1 MLQALALRYRPRNF
15 SELVG
20 QEAVSTSLT
29 HALDENRLTH
39 AYLFSGL
46 RGSGKTSSAR
56 IFSKALVCDHGPT
69 SRPCEQCANC
79 IAANEG
85 RHIDIIEMDAASHRG
100 IDDIKG
106 LIEQTKYAPAIARF
120 KIFIIDEVHML
131 STPAFNALL
140 KTLEEPPPYVKFIL
154 ATTDPLKLPATVL
167 SRTQHFRF
175 KQISKQNIV
184 KHLEYILNNERIAY
198 DSGSVELLAR
208 SGSGSLRDTLTL
220 LDQAIIYAKG
230 ELTQGKVADM
240 LGLLDPKRIDDIL
253 ALVMSGD
260 KTELLKVVSELESY
274 DAEMIIDE
282 IIANLK
288 ANFLNGNDYSLLLY
302 ERFFRILSQAKGMLS
317 VSGDNGFALTLM
329 FFMMIEALNLRSID
343 DMLEETINEAPPK
356 PSASERISVSKKE
369 IAFQAPTSEAV
380 MPAKNSQ
387 EQTYERFVAKIY
399 DRDYALGECFERCNE
414 FDGLQDGELR
424 LRYAASEEDKGFL
437 RKNWNVIQAILKAS
451 FEGDVKIKTVQ
462 ASSGV
467 AEAKT
472 KNLNVSEQKP
482 ENTDASDETQAFNP
496 QEKLAKRETI
506 EPKFAPDLESM
517 RDDTDDFKTAYGVK
531 SDVGLD
537 FLDDE
542 LREIQNGKKSDASRE
557 FELKTR
563 DDFKNETQ
571 AEYVES
577 SGESRENFT
586 DFKQPSVK
594 ERLMRNASEQETAN
608 AGIDTAKNQAVL
620 KEAERLFGEPSLENL
635 Y

>member
-56 IFSKALVCDHGPT
+56 IFSKALVCDEGPT
-69 SRPCEQCANC
+69 STPCERCANC

-184 KHLEYILNNERIAY
+184 KHLEYILNNERIAH

-230 ELTQGKVADM
+230 ELTQSKVADM

-253 ALVMSGD
+253 ALIMSGD

-329 FFMMIEALNLRSID
+329 FFMMVEALNLKNID
-343 DMLEETINEAPPK
+343 DMLEEAIDET
-356 PSASERISVSKKE
+356 PSRPNVRERISAPKKE
-369 IAFQAPTSEAV
+369 IVVQVQAETDVS
-380 MPAKNSQ
+380 AKNSQ
-387 EQTYERFVAKIY
+387 EQAYERFVAKIY

-424 LRYAASEEDKGFL
+424 LRYAASKEDKSFL

-462 ASSGV
+462 ASSGA

-472 KNLNVSEQKP
+472 ENLNASEQKS
-482 ENTDASDETQAFNP
+482 ENTDASYETQAFNL
-496 QEKLAKRETI
+496 QKKLAEPKNL

-542 LREIQNGKKSDASRE
+542 LREIQNGKKSDALHE

-608 AGIDTAKNQAVL
+608 AGVDTAKNQAVL

>member
-56 IFSKALVCDHGPT
+56 IFSKALVCDEGPT
-69 SRPCEQCANC
+69 STPCERCENC

-106 LIEQTKYAPAIARF
+106 LIEQTKYAPAAARF

-329 FFMMIEALNLRSID
+329 FFMMIEALNLKSID

-462 ASSGV
+462 ASFGV

-472 KNLNVSEQKP
+472 KNLN
-482 ENTDASDETQAFNP
+482 ASDETQAFNL
-496 QEKLAKRETI
+496 QEKLVELETL

-517 RDDTDDFKTAYGVK
+517 RDDTDDFETAYGVK

-571 AEYVES
+571 VEYVES
-577 SGESRENFT
+577 SGESRGNFT

-608 AGIDTAKNQAVL
+608 AGIDASKNQAVL

>member
-56 IFSKALVCDHGPT
+56 IFSKALVCDEGPT
-69 SRPCEQCANC
+69 GTPCERCENC

-106 LIEQTKYAPAIARF
+106 LIEQTKYAPAAARF

-140 KTLEEPPPYVKFIL
+140 KTLEEPPAYVKFIL

-184 KHLEYILNNERIAY
+184 KHLEYILSNERIAH
-198 DSGSVELLAR
+198 DGGSVELLAR

-230 ELTQGKVADM
+230 DLTQGKVADM

-288 ANFLNGNDYSLLLY
+288 ANFLTGNDYSLLLY

-317 VSGDNGFALTLM
+317 ISGDNGFALTLM
-329 FFMMIEALNLRSID
+329 FFMMVEALNLKSID
-343 DMLEETINEAPPK
+343 DMLEEAIDETSPRPNVR
-356 PSASERISVSKKE
+356 ERISAPKKE
-369 IAFQAPTSEAV
+369 IVVQVQAETDVS
-380 MPAKNSQ
+380 AKNSQ
-387 EQTYERFVAKIY
+387 EQSYERFVAKIY

-424 LRYAASEEDKGFL
+424 LRYAASEEDKSFL

-451 FEGDVKIKTVQ
+451 FEDNVKIKTVQ
-462 ASSGV
+462 ASSGA

-472 KNLNVSEQKP
+472 KNLNASEQKL
-482 ENTDASDETQAFNP
+482 ENMDASDETQAFSL
-496 QEKLAKRETI
+496 QEKLAEPETI

-542 LREIQNGKKSDASRE
+542 LREIQNGKKSDALRE

-571 AEYVES
+571 VEYVES
-577 SGESRENFT
+577 SGESRGNFT
-586 DFKQPSVK
+586 DFKQLSVK
-594 ERLMRNASEQETAN
+594 ERLMRNASEQETAST
-608 AGIDTAKNQAVL
+608 GIDTVKNQAVL

>member
-56 IFSKALVCDHGPT
+56 IFSKALVCDEGPT
-69 SRPCEQCANC
+69 STPCERCKNC

-356 PSASERISVSKKE
+356 PSASERTPIPKKE
-369 IAFQAPTSEAV
+369 IALQAPTSEV
-380 MPAKNSQ
+380 VIPAKNPQ

-424 LRYAASEEDKGFL
+424 LRYAASEEDKSFL

-462 ASSGV
+462 ASSGA

-472 KNLNVSEQKP
+472 ENLNASEQKS
-482 ENTDASDETQAFNP
+482 ENTDASYETQAFNL
-496 QEKLAKRETI
+496 QKKLAEPKNL

-542 LREIQNGKKSDASRE
+542 LREIQNGKKSDASHE

-608 AGIDTAKNQAVL
+608 AGVDTAKNQAVL

>member
-56 IFSKALVCDHGPT
+56 IFSKALVCDEGPT
-69 SRPCEQCANC
+69 STPCERCENC

-106 LIEQTKYAPAIARF
+106 LIEQTKYAPAAARF

-329 FFMMIEALNLRSID
+329 FFMMIEALNLKSID

-369 IAFQAPTSEAV
+369 IAFQAPTSESV

-387 EQTYERFVAKIY
+387 EQSYERFVAKIY

-462 ASSGV
+462 ASFGV

-472 KNLNVSEQKP
+472 KNLN
-482 ENTDASDETQAFNP
+482 ASDETQAFNL
-496 QEKLAKRETI
+496 QEKLAELETL

-517 RDDTDDFKTAYGVK
+517 RDDTDDFETAYGVK

-571 AEYVES
+571 VEYVES
-577 SGESRENFT
+577 SGESRGNFT

-608 AGIDTAKNQAVL
+608 AGIDASKNQAVL

>member
-56 IFSKALVCDHGPT
+56 IFSKALVCDEGPT
-69 SRPCEQCANC
+69 STPCERCENC

-106 LIEQTKYAPAIARF
+106 LIEQTKYAPAAARF

-329 FFMMIEALNLRSID
+329 FFMMIEALNLKSID

-369 IAFQAPTSEAV
+369 IAFQAPTSESV

-462 ASSGV
+462 ASFGV

-472 KNLNVSEQKP
+472 KNLN
-482 ENTDASDETQAFNP
+482 ASDETQAFNL
-496 QEKLAKRETI
+496 QEKLAELETL

-517 RDDTDDFKTAYGVK
+517 RDDTDDFETAYGVK

-571 AEYVES
+571 VEYVES
-577 SGESRENFT
+577 SGESRGNFT

-608 AGIDTAKNQAVL
+608 AGIDASKNQAVL

>member
-56 IFSKALVCDHGPT
+56 IFSKALVCDEGPT
-69 SRPCEQCANC
+69 STPCERCENC

-106 LIEQTKYAPAIARF
+106 LIEQTKYAPAAARF

-329 FFMMIEALNLRSID
+329 FFMMIEALNLKSID

-462 ASSGV
+462 ASFGV

-472 KNLNVSEQKP
+472 KNLN
-482 ENTDASDETQAFNP
+482 ASDETQAFNL
-496 QEKLAKRETI
+496 QEKLVEPETL

-517 RDDTDDFKTAYGVK
+517 RDDTDDFETAYGVK

>member
-1 MLQALALRYRPRNF
+1 M
-15 SELVG
+15 
-20 QEAVSTSLT
+20 
-29 HALDENRLTH
+29 
-39 AYLFSGL
+39 
-46 RGSGKTSSAR
+46 
-56 IFSKALVCDHGPT
+56 
-69 SRPCEQCANC
+69 
-79 IAANEG
+79 
-85 RHIDIIEMDAASHRG
+85 
-100 IDDIKG
+100 
-106 LIEQTKYAPAIARF
+106 
-120 KIFIIDEVHML
+120 
-131 STPAFNALL
+131 
-140 KTLEEPPPYVKFIL
+140 
-154 ATTDPLKLPATVL
+154 
-167 SRTQHFRF
+167 
-175 KQISKQNIV
+175 
-184 KHLEYILNNERIAY
+184 
-198 DSGSVELLAR
+198 AR

-329 FFMMIEALNLRSID
+329 FFMMIEALNLKSID

-462 ASSGV
+462 ASFGV

-472 KNLNVSEQKP
+472 KNLN
-482 ENTDASDETQAFNP
+482 ASDETQAFNL
-496 QEKLAKRETI
+496 QEKLVELETL

-517 RDDTDDFKTAYGVK
+517 RDDTDDFETAYGVK

-571 AEYVES
+571 VEYVES
-577 SGESRENFT
+577 SGESRGNFT

-608 AGIDTAKNQAVL
+608 AGIDASKNQAVL

>member
-106 LIEQTKYAPAIARF
+106 LIEQTKYAPAAARF

-329 FFMMIEALNLRSID
+329 FFMMIEALNLKSID

-369 IAFQAPTSEAV
+369 IALQAPTSEV
-380 MPAKNSQ
+380 VIPAKNPQ

-399 DRDYALGECFERCNE
+399 DRDYSLGECFERCNE

-424 LRYAASEEDKGFL
+424 LRYAASEEDKSFL

-462 ASSGV
+462 ASSGA

-472 KNLNVSEQKP
+472 ENLNASEQKS
-482 ENTDASDETQAFNP
+482 ENTDARDETQAFNL
-496 QEKLAKRETI
+496 QKKLAEPKNL

-542 LREIQNGKKSDASRE
+542 LREIQNGKKSDALRE

-563 DDFKNETQ
+563 GDFKNETQ

>member
-56 IFSKALVCDHGPT
+56 IFSKALVCDEGPT
-69 SRPCEQCANC
+69 STPCERCENC

-106 LIEQTKYAPAIARF
+106 LIEQTKYAPAAARF

-302 ERFFRILSQAKGMLS
+302 ERFFRILSQTKGMLS

-329 FFMMIEALNLRSID
+329 FFMMIEALNLKSID

-414 FDGLQDGELR
+414 FGGLQDGELR

-472 KNLNVSEQKP
+472 KNLNASEQKS
-482 ENTDASDETQAFNP
+482 ENTDASDETQAFNL
-496 QEKLAKRETI
+496 QEKLVELETL
-506 EPKFAPDLESM
+506 EPKFAPDLESV
-517 RDDTDDFKTAYGVK
+517 RDDTDDFETAYGVK

-571 AEYVES
+571 VEYVES
-577 SGESRENFT
+577 SGESRGNFT

-608 AGIDTAKNQAVL
+608 AGVDASKNQAVL